1 MGGGRWTE
9 ESYTKRAS
17 LKAEAGY
24 KSAFSHTED
33 VRSGKVKFG
42 VHEDLDPKKVNKQG
56 DHTDM
61 NIREALDST
70 EHPNSTPIMVL
81 FDVTGSMGRVP
92 AVLQVKLPKLHALL
106 EGKDIVADPQ
116 LLFGAIGDGYSDR
129 VPLQVGQF
137 ESDDRGDEQLENI
150 FLEHGGGG
158 GNHESYELAAYF
170 ALHHTFIDSLDKR
183 GKKGYLFI
191 IGDERLYSQVNA
203 SQIRE
208 VIGGNSDSVQDHVD
222 TKDLFKDL
230 QEKFNVYFLYAQ
242 QGGYNVEQVL
252 DGIYKNSYYGSNPA
266 MGWRELLGQN
276 AIILDDADCVCET
289 IALTLALNE
298 GTLTLEDGMDILSA
312 TGCEKNAVEAAG
324 KALSGTV

>member
-1 MGGGRWTE
+1 M
-9 ESYTKRAS
+9 
-17 LKAEAGY
+17 KAEAGY

-42 VHEDLDPKKVNKQG
+42 VHEDLDPKKVNNKG
-56 DHTDM
+56 ANTDL

-70 EHPNSTPIMVL
+70 EHPNSTPIAVF
-81 FDVTGSMGRVP
+81 FDVTGSMGQVP
-92 AVLQVKLPKLHALL
+92 RVLQAKLPKLHAML
-106 EGKDIVADPQ
+106 EGKDIVPDPQ
-116 LLFGAIGDGYSDR
+116 MMFGAIGDAYSDR

-150 FLEHGGGG
+150 FLEGGGGG

-170 ALHHTFIDSLDKR
+170 MLHHTFTDSLDKR
-183 GKKGYLFI
+183 NKKGYLFI
-191 IGDERLYSQVNA
+191 IGDERIYSQVNA
-203 SQIRE
+203 SHVRAL
-208 VIGGNSDSVQDHVD
+208 IGGNSEGVEEHVD
-222 TKDLFKDL
+222 TKELFKDL

-252 DGIYKNSYYGSNPA
+252 DGVYARNNALYGRSPA
-266 MGWRELLGQN
+266 IGWREVLGQN

-298 GTLTLEDGMDILSA
+298 GTLSLEDGMDILSS

-324 KALSGTV
+324 KALSGVK